1 MQLAIHRITPL
12 HKKVAIGV
20 AVAAGII
27 LLGLVTA
34 TAL

>member
-20 AVAAGII
+20 AVVGGII
-27 LLGLVTA
+27 LLGA
-34 TAL
+34 FAAAL